1 MAPTLR
7 PSHLHGRVCGQNLS
21 VSIQNHDRRAHR
33 QNVEYSANS
42 SRVKG
47 AGRALHRSVLA
58 ELLVCRALAAA
69 EPIVGSWA
77 QGLQRGSAKYEH
89 VVQSFAEVLQ
99 ERLVP
104 VLLHNVLAA
113 WLSMVV
119 SGVAALQLPI
129 RYAVTSSS
137 QARHHR
143 LVCCPGLHVP
153 RPTDPAHRWLSW
165 CTQGCK
171 ACRPAGATV
180 PAHVHQVTAPR
191 VM

>member
-1 MAPTLR
+1 MHAPLGILPGRGIMAPTLR

-137 QARHHR
+137 AVLDCMFLVPLIPLTDGSPGAHKVAKLAALQVR
-143 LVCCPGLHVP
+143 LFQLMCI
-153 RPTDPAHRWLSW
+153 
-165 CTQGCK
+165 K
-171 ACRPAGATV
+171 
-180 PAHVHQVTAPR
+180 
-191 VM
+191 